1 MLILLLGAILIQAD
15 SVYASAALREAVAR
29 AAENNRQAPAEL
41 RSYRARVE
49 SEAALVIHTAAGEEL
64 TGQIEQ
70 IASHI
75 QWWRDGNVEQHIVG
89 HRIQSA
95 GPTWSVLTY
104 LRSGWTFPVLYGERL
119 GLFGLS
125 AEGRPQRRRPAYQV
139 VHPFSAEREHTYRFE
154 GGDTIAVLRLPDR
167 HVRVMR
173 IRVTP
178 RRPPHERAL
187 AFHGDIDLDADRH
200 QIVRMRGRLVVF
212 RPEPGLATRLLSLAA
227 RGFAYVELENAE
239 YEGRYWLPYRQRLE
253 LQATSAATDARAVIR
268 IVSSFRDH
276 RIEVDGAAAA
286 LALGPQAPDSA
297 GAAARAQVADS
308 AGPMD
313 RARAA
318 DGARG
323 PDTAHAVPPRQPRF
337 RLTFAPADTL
347 TGYDD
352 WVWDAG
358 EATAGLS
365 TRDFDDVA
373 PPALRAAGPPHVR
386 LGARRITDVLR
397 FNRIEGL
404 FTGAGVVLAF
414 RDAAPGLELRS
425 AGGWAWSE
433 RMPRGYTEL
442 ALRRDDWEFG
452 VRAARDLDHTNDFAA
467 PLEQGAGAFM
477 LFGAG
482 DDYDY
487 VDRRGIVASVTRALG
502 RDAGVRLELGFL
514 EDRPVARHRLRG
526 PYGGDT
532 LRLNRPAAS
541 GDYIRSRLVL
551 ERGRSVNGSSLQPG
565 LGVRAVIEHASGEL
579 DWTRVESGLSL
590 RTARGRFLFSARFD
604 AGLVL
609 GDAPPP
615 QTLYELGTSGRLP
628 GYPYK
633 AFGGDRATLLR
644 GSALYDLPILDAP
657 IRLGS
662 LVLPGLSPAPAV
674 RWEAGWAAAGER
686 ALPALQALGSR
697 ETGGIRST
705 VALQLTFFGGM
716 LGVGVA
722 RPLEAGRDWE
732 PVLTLG
738 GVL

>member
-1 MLILLLGAILIQAD
+1 MLVLLLGAALIQAD
-15 SVYASAALREAVAR
+15 SVYASPALRDAVAR
-29 AAENNRQAPAEL
+29 AAALNREPPEL
-41 RSYRARVE
+41 RSYRALVE

-75 QWWRDGNVEQHIVG
+75 QWWRDGDVDQHIVG

-125 AEGRPQRRRPAYQV
+125 VEGRPQRRRPVYHV
-139 VHPFSAEREHTYRFE
+139 VHPFSAEREQTYRFE

-167 HVRVMR
+167 VVRVMR

-212 RPEPGLATRLLSLAA
+212 GPEPGPATRLLSLAA
-227 RGFAYVELENAE
+227 RGFAYIELENAE

-253 LQATSAATDARAVIR
+253 LQATSNVTDSRAVVR
-268 IVSSFRDH
+268 IVSTFRDH
-276 RIEVDGAAAA
+276 RIEVDDAAAA
-286 LALGPQAPDSA
+286 LALGPQTPDSA
-297 GAAARAQVADS
+297 GPAARAQVADS
-308 AGPMD
+308 ALV
-313 RARAA
+313 A
-318 DGARG
+318 
-323 PDTAHAVPPRQPRF
+323 DTAHAAEARQPRF

-347 TGYDD
+347 TGYSGWSLDP
-352 WVWDAG
+352 G

-365 TRDFDDVA
+365 ARDFDDVA
-373 PPALRAAGPPHVR
+373 PPALRPDGPPHVR

-404 FTGAGVVLAF
+404 FTGAGAVLAF
-414 RDAAPGLELRS
+414 RDAAPGLELRG

-433 RMPRGYTEL
+433 RTPRGYTEL
-442 ALRRDDWEFG
+442 ALRRDDWELG
-452 VRAARDLDHTNDFAA
+452 IRAARDLDHTNDFAA
-467 PLEQGAGAFM
+467 PLEQGAGVFM

-487 VDRRGIVASVTRALG
+487 VDRRGVVASVGRALG
-502 RDAGVRLELGFL
+502 HDAGVRLELGFL
-514 EDRPVARHRLRG
+514 EDRPVTRHRLRG

-615 QTLYELGTSGRLP
+615 QTLYELGTAGRLP

-633 AFGGDRATLLR
+633 AFGGDRAALLR
-644 GSALYDLPILDAP
+644 GSALYDLPFLDAP
-657 IRLGS
+657 IRIGA
-662 LVLPGLSPAPAV
+662 LVFPGLSPSPAV
-674 RWEAGWAAAGER
+674 RWEAGWAAARER
-686 ALPALQALGSR
+686 SLPALQALGSR
-697 ETGGIRST
+697 ETGGIRSV

-722 RPLEAGRDWE
+722 RPLEAGRDWQ
-732 PVLTLG
+732 PLVSIG

>member
-1 MLILLLGAILIQAD
+1 LLLGAALIQAD
-15 SVYASAALREAVAR
+15 SVYASPALREAVAR
-29 AAENNRQAPAEL
+29 AAALNREPPEL
-41 RSYRARVE
+41 RSYRALVE
-49 SEAALVIHTAAGEEL
+49 TEAALVIHTAAGEEL

-75 QWWRDGNVEQHIVG
+75 QWWRDGNVDQHIVG

-125 AEGRPQRRRPAYQV
+125 VEGRPQQRRRPVYHV
-139 VHPFSAEREHTYRFE
+139 VHPFSEEREHTYRFE

-167 HVRVMR
+167 DVRVMR

-187 AFHGDIDLDADRH
+187 AFHGDIDLDADRY

-212 RPEPGLATRLLSLAA
+212 GPEPGPATRLLSLAA
-227 RGFAYVELENAE
+227 RGFAYIELENAE

-253 LQATSAATDARAVIR
+253 LQATSNVTDSRAIIR

-276 RIEVDGAAAA
+276 RIEVDGTAAA
-286 LALGPQAPDSA
+286 LALGPQTPDSA
-297 GAAARAQVADS
+297 GLIARAQVADS
-308 AGPMD
+308 AGPTG
-313 RARAA
+313 RAQAPDSALVPDTVHAA
-318 DGARG
+318 DA
-323 PDTAHAVPPRQPRF
+323 RQPRF

-347 TGYDD
+347 TGYDG
-352 WVWDAG
+352 WSWDLG

-365 TRDFDDVA
+365 ARDFDDVA
-373 PPALRAAGPPHVR
+373 PPALRADGPPHVR

-404 FTGAGVVLAF
+404 FTGAGAVLAF
-414 RDAAPGLELRS
+414 RDVAPGLELRG

-433 RMPRGYTEL
+433 RTPRGSMEL
-442 ALRRDDWEFG
+442 ALRRDDWELG
-452 VRAARDLDHTNDFAA
+452 IRAARDLDHTNDFTA
-467 PLEQGAGAFM
+467 PLEQGAGVFM

-487 VDRRGIVASVTRALG
+487 VDRRGVIASVARALG
-502 RDAGVRLELGFL
+502 HDAGVRLELGFL
-514 EDRPVARHRLRG
+514 EDRPVARQRLRG

-532 LRLNRPAAS
+532 LRLNRPAAP

-565 LGVRAVIEHASGEL
+565 LGVRAVIEHAAGEL

-590 RTARGRFLFSARFD
+590 RTTRGRFLFSARFD

-609 GDAPPP
+609 GDAPP
-615 QTLYELGTSGRLP
+615 QTLYELGTAGRLP

-633 AFGGDRATLLR
+633 AFGGDRAALLR

-657 IRLGS
+657 IRIGP
-662 LVLPGLSPAPAV
+662 LVFPGLAPSPAV
-674 RWEAGWAAAGER
+674 RWEAGWAAARER
-686 ALPALQALGSR
+686 SLPALQALGSR
-697 ETGGIRST
+697 ETGGIRSA

-716 LGVGVA
+716 LGVGIA

-732 PVLTLG
+732 PLVNIG